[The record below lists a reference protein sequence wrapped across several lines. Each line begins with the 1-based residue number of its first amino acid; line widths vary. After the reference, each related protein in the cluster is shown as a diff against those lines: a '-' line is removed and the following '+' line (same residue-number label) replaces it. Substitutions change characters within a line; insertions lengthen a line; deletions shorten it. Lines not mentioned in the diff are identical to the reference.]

1 MEEKNIVDEIVEK
14 IEKLSVLEV
23 AELAKKLEE
32 KFGVSGMVAPFAVSA
47 SPTSTPTSSA
57 PTEEKTTFDVILKS
71 AGSNKI
77 QTIKEVRAITNLG
90 LKEAKDLVESLPKV
104 LKEKVSKE
112 EAEEIK
118 KKLAAIGAEVEIK

>member
-1 MEEKNIVDEIVEK
+1 MENVEKNIVDEIVER

-32 KFGVSGMVAPFAVSA
+32 KFGVSGMVAPVAVATA
-47 SPTSTPTSSA
+47 SQPQPSTPV
-57 PTEEKTTFDVILKS
+57 EEKTTFDVILKS

-90 LKEAKDLVESLPKV
+90 LKEAKDLVESLPKT

-118 KKLAAIGAEVEIK
+118 KKFEAIGAEVEIK

>member
-1 MEEKNIVDEIVEK
+1 MEKSVIDEIVEK
-14 IEKLSVLEV
+14 IEKMSVLEV

-32 KFGVSGMVAPFAVSA
+32 KFGVSGMVAPVGVMAGAPVQQGSQAQAV
-47 SPTSTPTSSA
+47 
-57 PTEEKTTFDVILKS
+57 EEKTTFDVILKS

-90 LKEAKDLVESLPKV
+90 LKEAKDLVESVPKV

-118 KKLAAIGAEVEIK
+118 KKLEAIGAEVEIK